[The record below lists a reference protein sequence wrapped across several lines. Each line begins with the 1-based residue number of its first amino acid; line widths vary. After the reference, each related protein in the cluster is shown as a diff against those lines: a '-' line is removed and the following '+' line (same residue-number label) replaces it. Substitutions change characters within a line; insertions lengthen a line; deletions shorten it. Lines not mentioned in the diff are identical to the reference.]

1 MKLKPLRWLS
11 LVLVTVALVL
21 FTSQSVNAATAQHYT
36 ELEFPPL
43 KEIEFP
49 DYDRFT
55 LDNGMVVYLVEDHEL
70 PLIHGNALVKT
81 GARLEPADQIGLA
94 GITGTVMRSGG
105 TQEHSPNEVNQLL
118 EQRAASVETGISD
131 TVGTASFESL
141 TEDVETVFRLFAE
154 VIQQPSFDP
163 QKLALAKKQTAS
175 GIARRN
181 DDPNDIAAREFYK
194 LVYGE
199 TSPYARTVEYTTL
212 ENITR
217 EDVVQFY
224 RQSFRPDQMILGI
237 AGDFDPAEM
246 KTLIQEVF
254 EDWQPEAV
262 DSLPEKPEVST
273 QNRQTGVFFVEQPQ
287 LTQSYIN
294 MGHLGGEL
302 KNPDYPALSVVNG
315 VLNGFGGRLFNE
327 VRSRQGLAYS
337 VYGYWSPNYDYPGVF
352 IAGGQTRSDATVPFV
367 QSVKQEIQ
375 QLQTQPIT
383 PEKLSYAKESI
394 LNSFV
399 FNFQTPSQM
408 ISRLMR
414 YEYYDYPADYIFQY
428 QQGIKDTTI
437 ADVQR
442 VAQTYLN
449 PEDLTLLV
457 VGNSEQIQPPLS
469 QLDSDV
475 KIVDIAIPSPSSS

>member
-11 LVLVTVALVL
+11 LVLATVALVFL
-21 FTSQSVNAATAQHYT
+21 SSQSVNAATARHYT

-43 KEIEFP
+43 KELEFP

-70 PLIHGNALVKT
+70 PLIQGTALVKT
-81 GARLEPADQIGLA
+81 GSRLEPAEKVGLA
-94 GITGTVMRSGG
+94 GITGSVMRSGG
-105 TQEHSPNEVNQLL
+105 TETHSPNELNQLL

-131 TVGTASFESL
+131 TVGSASFNTL

-154 VIQQPSFDP
+154 VIQQPAFNP
-163 QKLALAKKQTAS
+163 EKLALAKKQTAS

-181 DDPNDIAAREFYK
+181 DDPNDIASREFYK

-199 TSPYARTVEYTTL
+199 DSPYARTVEYATL
-212 ENITR
+212 EKITR

-224 RQSFRPDQMILGI
+224 GQSFRPDQMILGI
-237 AGDFDPAEM
+237 SGDLDPVRM
-246 KTLIQEVF
+246 KALIQEVF
-254 EDWQPEAV
+254 GDWQPEEVAP
-262 DSLPEKPEVST
+262 LPEKPEVSA

-294 MGHLGGEL
+294 LGHLGGEFE
-302 KNPDYPALSVVNG
+302 NPDYAALSVVNG

-337 VYGYWSPNYDYPGVF
+337 VYGYWSARYDYPGVF

-367 QSVKQEIQ
+367 ESVTQEIQ

-383 PEKLSYAKESI
+383 AEKLNYAKESI

-414 YEYYDYPADYIFQY
+414 YEYYDYPSDYIFQY

-437 ADVQR
+437 DDVQR
-442 VAQTYLN
+442 VAQEYLN
-449 PEDLTLLV
+449 PEQLTILV
-457 VGNSEQIQPPLS
+457 VGNGENIQPPLS
-469 QLDSDV
+469 RLDSDV
-475 KIVDIAIPSPSSS
+475 NMVDIAIPSSPSS